1 MDAKE
6 KNLFLKLCS
15 FKTADYDDIAVLLQK
30 AASPEVPGHLFFNRM
45 QAVAYGT
52 LERNGLLGKVNREFR
67 NSLKGAYE
75 QNVQKNDS
83 FFKAVRYVSEI
94 LAS

>member
-30 AASPEVPGHLFFNRM
+30 AASPEVLGHLFFNRM

-52 LERNGLLGKVNREFR
+52 
-67 NSLKGAYE
+67 
-75 QNVQKNDS
+75 
-83 FFKAVRYVSEI
+83 
-94 LAS
+94 